1 MASLSRF
8 VIDEDLVFLL
18 LYKRMPS
25 SLFSFLSFSIFFFFF
40 FEVLSFGEVG
50 ARHLYL
56 FS

>member
-25 SLFSFLSFSIFFFFF
+25 SLFSFLSFSNIF

-50 ARHLYL
+50 ARYLYL